1 MKAQSY
7 SRWSLRFFGVDRVCM
22 KPDTLMVIMMKLT
35 LCIPHLVEIDGPS
48 VKMQR
53 VSGNLWKVSD
63 YGFTG
68 DLLACS
74 V

>member
-1 MKAQSY
+1 
-7 SRWSLRFFGVDRVCM
+7 VCM